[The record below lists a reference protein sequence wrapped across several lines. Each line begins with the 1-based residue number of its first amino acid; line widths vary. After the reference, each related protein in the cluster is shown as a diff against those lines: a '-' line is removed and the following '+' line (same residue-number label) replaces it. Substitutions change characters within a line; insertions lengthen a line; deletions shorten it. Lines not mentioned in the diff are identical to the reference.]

1 MRKFAKKLHLWLALP
16 FGLIISISCLTGA
29 ILGFERE
36 LTELVYRDRYV
47 VRPTATAPLPLDQ
60 LAECVAVTLPDSVQV
75 TGITIPRDSTRAYT
89 VLLSKPRKAGVLI
102 NPYSGEILGRSD
114 RTLFF
119 ATVLRLHRWLLD
131 SMNPKKE
138 GIFWGRLIVGTSTLV
153 FVFILLTGL
162 LAWLPKKLKGLSK
175 RMKIHTR
182 QGTPRLL
189 HELHTVG
196 GVYVM
201 IILLVIALTGPT
213 WSFEW
218 YGKGFYKLF
227 GVEQKQE
234 KKGDKPGHEGKGKD
248 KDKDHAKGDQPEEAP
263 SPLPKTYQLWPAVY
277 TQVLATKANHPQVT
291 LQEDKAEGS
300 LSPIGNIR
308 ANDTYHFD
316 TTTGQITRIE
326 RYADAPASKG
336 ARGWVYSVHTGA
348 WGGWLTKLIWVI
360 AALFGGTLP
369 LTGFYLLIR
378 RKRMEAKQGS
388 KGKKQGDI

>member
-1 MRKFAKKLHLWLALP
+1 
-16 FGLIISISCLTGA
+16 
-29 ILGFERE
+29 
-36 LTELVYRDRYV
+36 
-47 VRPTATAPLPLDQ
+47 
-60 LAECVAVTLPDSVQV
+60 
-75 TGITIPRDSTRAYT
+75 
-89 VLLSKPRKAGVLI
+89 
-102 NPYSGEILGRSD
+102 
-114 RTLFF
+114 
-119 ATVLRLHRWLLD
+119 
-131 SMNPKKE
+131 
-138 GIFWGRLIVGTSTLV
+138 
-153 FVFILLTGL
+153 
-162 LAWLPKKLKGLSK
+162 
-175 RMKIHTR
+175 MKIHTR

-201 IILLVIALTGPT
+201 IILLVIALTGLT

-234 KKGDKPGHEGKGKD
+234 KKGDKSGHEGKGKD
-248 KDKDHAKGDQPEEAP
+248 KDKDHAKGDQPEEAL

-291 LQEDKAEGS
+291 LKEDKAEGS

-360 AALFGGTLP
+360 AALFGWTLP

-378 RKRMEAKQGS
+378 RKRMEAKEGS